1 MTAHAFA
8 QNAYGANARTIKTP
22 RDIEYDVLARIT
34 GQLQKALGDTGPGA
48 FPALAAAMHENTR
61 LWTAFAV
68 DLADAGNQFP
78 QQLRA
83 QLFYLAEF
91 VLQHTPKVLNG
102 SARADALVDIN
113 LAVMRGLRGQRA
125 VA

>member
-1 MTAHAFA
+1 MNAHAFA
-8 QNAYGANARTIKTP
+8 QTGYGANARTLKTP

-34 GQLQKALGDTGPGA
+34 GQLQNAIAATGPAA
-48 FPALAAAMHENTR
+48 FPALATAMHENSR
-61 LWTAFAV
+61 LWTAFAA

-83 QLFYLAEF
+83 RIFYLAEF

-113 LAVMRGLRGQRA
+113 LAVMRGLRGQRVSA
-125 VA
+125 

>member
-1 MTAHAFA
+1 MNAIAIA
-8 QNAYGANARTIKTP
+8 QNAYGANARTLKTP

-34 GQLQKALGDTGPGA
+34 GRLQKALADTGPTA
-48 FPALAAAMHENTR
+48 FPALAAAMHENIR
-61 LWTAFAV
+61 LWTAFAI
-68 DLADAGNQFP
+68 DLADSGNEFP
-78 QQLRA
+78 RPLRA

-102 SARADALVDIN
+102 TAKADALVDIN

-125 VA
+125 KA